1 MSRNTINDDTAG
13 EGTATGNG
21 AGSDPGAGD
30 DGEEISYVDAVGQ
43 RLRQIRKQQD
53 MSLQDVERESD
64 GKWKAAVVGSYERG
78 DRNISA
84 SRLCQLAEF
93 YGIPPSEILPADD
106 TPRPL
111 ERGRGVVVELGALD
125 DLEGEPFTGLRRYL
139 EAIQVQRG
147 DYNRELLSVRGDDLR
162 AMAVI
167 AAMDQEELLAQLRE
181 AGALREE

>member
-1 MSRNTINDDTAG
+1 MSENRDNGNAG
-13 EGTATGNG
+13 
-21 AGSDPGAGD
+21 GD
-30 DGEEISYVDAVGQ
+30 AEEEISYVDAVGQ
-43 RLRQIRKQQD
+43 RLRQIRQQQD
-53 MSLQDVERESD
+53 LSLQDVERESG

-93 YGIPPSEILPADD
+93 YGVAPSEILPADGA
-106 TPRPL
+106 PRPID
-111 ERGRGVVVELGALD
+111 RGGGVVVDLGVLEE
-125 DLEGEPFTGLRRYL
+125 LEGEPFEGLRRYF

-167 AAMDQEELLAQLRE
+167 AATTQEELLHELRE
-181 AGALREE
+181 AGALREG